1 MSPKNIKSYTA
12 TLPAQIM
19 EYHGVSKDQYDESTG
34 GIGPFNVHEMK
45 DTEFEKKVSESVG
58 HYKIL
63 QIWLEQLPVI
73 VEHTEFTK
81 DQFIELQDEL
91 LERASVLSD
100 NFLKHAGGIHTKAQ
114 QETDGKCVENQL
126 L

>member
-1 MSPKNIKSYTA
+1 M
-12 TLPAQIM
+12 
-19 EYHGVSKDQYDESTG
+19 
-34 GIGPFNVHEMK
+34 
-45 DTEFEKKVSESVG
+45 
-58 HYKIL
+58 
-63 QIWLEQLPVI
+63 
-73 VEHTEFTK
+73 EHTEFTK